1 MSTFTTSVLIMASIY
16 GIVMLSIG
24 VYLFKEGIDTF
35 DDYITA
41 GRQAGGGFPMAI
53 VAASLLAT
61 NNGNANVLGLPEL
74 GFDGG
79 FGNVFWLVTGVVLVY
94 STMIYVGP
102 KLYDTA
108 ASTLP
113 DIAYSL
119 YGSQRMRYIVTVWG
133 VLRSL
138 FFLAV
143 ELYGTAIVIQFIF
156 GVPWQQVLIPAAI
169 VITLYTVLGGIPAVG
184 VSDIIQWSIIVIG
197 TSAMIPVLFFTEGDF
212 TTFVASNAPENF
224 AAISPTL
231 GVVELFALTLGAAL
245 WVYTDPSFVQR
256 FLSAR
261 DRTSARRGA
270 IGWILIIYPWWVL
283 MGIIGV
289 YGHAIAP
296 GADSQTILIAVT
308 QGAFP
313 AIIAAIVVTAVF
325 AGTMSTADSQMNV
338 ISAMLINDV
347 YMEFRPDMSDK
358 HYLRMARAATVLAG
372 GAGVLMAPIFA
383 ESILVMSLN
392 LQMIFISGTVPTIIV
407 ALLWGGVPERA
418 GFYSSLLGG
427 GIALGWII
435 QYGTDGLMIRGIGV
449 QAVYPG
455 MIVALILV
463 FGLTFIIGRKPDN
476 GSREVVET

>member
-1 MSTFTTSVLIMASIY
+1 MSAFTTSVLILAGIY
-16 GIVMLSIG
+16 GAVMLAIG
-24 VYLFKEGIDTF
+24 VYFFREGIDTL

-41 GRQAGGGFPMAI
+41 GRKAGGGFPMAI
-53 VAASLLAT
+53 IAASLLAT

-74 GFDGG
+74 AFNSG
-79 FGNVFWLVTGVVLVY
+79 FGNLFWIVTGVVIVY

-113 DIAYSL
+113 DVAYTV

-143 ELYGTAIVIQFIF
+143 ELYGTSIVIEFIF
-156 GVPWQQVLIPAAI
+156 GIPWQQVLIPAAI
-169 VITLYTVLGGIPAVG
+169 VITLYTMLGGIPAVG

-197 TSAMIPVLFFTEGDF
+197 TSAMIPVLFLTRGNFSS
-212 TTFVASNAPENF
+212 FVASNTPTDF
-224 AAISPTL
+224 ASITPSL
-231 GVVELFALTLGAAL
+231 GAVQLFALTLGAAL

-270 IGWILIIYPWWVL
+270 IGWIVIIYPWWTL

-289 YGHAIAP
+289 YGKAILP
-296 GADSQTILIAVT
+296 GANSQTILIAVT
-308 QGAFP
+308 QEAFP
-313 AIIAAIVVTAVF
+313 AIVAAIVVTAIF

-338 ISAMLINDV
+338 ISAMLISDI
-347 YMEFRPDMSDK
+347 YKELRPNMQDG
-358 HYLRMARAATVLAG
+358 HYLRMARYATVLAG
-372 GAGVLMAPIFA
+372 VGGVIMAPLFA
-383 ESILVMSLN
+383 SSILVMSLN
-392 LQMIFISGTVPTIIV
+392 LQMIFISGTVPAVIV
-407 ALLWGGVPERA
+407 GVLWTGVPERA

-427 GIALGWII
+427 GVALVWILL
-435 QYGTDGLMIRGIGV
+435 YGTSGLTVGGVGI

-455 MIVALILV
+455 MIVGLLLV
-463 FGLTFIIGRKPDN
+463 FGLTLMLGKQSEPK
-476 GSREVVET
+476 GVTA

>member
-1 MSTFTTSVLIMASIY
+1 MASIY
-16 GIVMLSIG
+16 GIVMLAVG
-24 VYLFKEGIDTF
+24 VYFFRQGIDTL

-74 GFDGG
+74 AFNSG
-79 FGNVFWLVTGVVLVY
+79 FGNLFWLVTGVVLVY

-113 DIAYSL
+113 DVAHSV
-119 YGSQRMRYIVTVWG
+119 YGSQRVRYVVTVWG

-143 ELYGTAIVIQFIF
+143 ELYGTSIVIEFIF
-156 GVPWQQVLIPAAI
+156 GIPWQQVLIPAAI

-197 TSAMIPVLFFTEGDF
+197 TSAMIPVLFFTRGNF
-212 TTFVASNAPENF
+212 TEFVASNTPQSF
-224 AAISPTL
+224 ASVTPSIGA
-231 GVVELFALTLGAAL
+231 VQLFALTLGAAL

-270 IGWILIIYPWWVL
+270 IGWIIIIYPWWIL

-289 YGHAIAP
+289 YGNAIVPDA
-296 GADSQTILIAVT
+296 GAQTILIAVT
-308 QGAFP
+308 ESAFP
-313 AIIAAIVVTAVF
+313 SVVAAIVVTAVF

-338 ISAMLINDV
+338 ISAMLVNDV
-347 YMEFRPDMSDK
+347 YKELRPGLSDT
-358 HYLRMARAATVLAG
+358 HYLRMARGATILAG
-372 GAGVLMAPIFA
+372 GAGVVMAPLFA
-383 ESILVMSLN
+383 SSILVMSLN
-392 LQMIFISGTVPTIIV
+392 LQMIFISGTVPAVIV
-407 ALLWGGVPERA
+407 GVLWSGVPERA

-427 GIALGWII
+427 GVALVWILV
-435 QYGTDGLMIRGIGV
+435 YGTEGLSVGDIAI

-455 MIVALILV
+455 MTVGLVLV
-463 FGLTFIIGRKPDN
+463 FGLTFIIGRDPSAIDSSTAVSTE
-476 GSREVVET
+476 GAE